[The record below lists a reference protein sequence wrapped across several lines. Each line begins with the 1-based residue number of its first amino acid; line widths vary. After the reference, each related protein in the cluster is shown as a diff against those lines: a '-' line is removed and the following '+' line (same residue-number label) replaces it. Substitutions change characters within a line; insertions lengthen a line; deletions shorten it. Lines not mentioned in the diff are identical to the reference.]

1 MGMRSLAVLRRFLPW
16 LCLAVFGAD
25 PKIVYATVENL
36 NPDGALVEP
45 PKTDPVEPR
54 EEAPSAEV
62 MADPLAF
69 AGFLRDPTAIAGG
82 ALLLT
87 WTKGACSENASNI
100 GPPFPDEAPPPALLM
115 LYLRRPTARA
125 HAGAFRPER
134 GCSLGAEVKRA
145 VPLLQNETQ
154 NMNTTE
160 NIIATECPAIAP
172 QPENKIVKPI
182 KFPPQPQEW
191 KIVSLREC
199 PTPDTMQQCETPDQ
213 AAAYWRT
220 HIATHPYFNSEC
232 ECLVVFI
239 LNTRRRIKGHY
250 LVSIGTMDTILC
262 HPREVFRLAVMASAA
277 AIIIAHN
284 HPSGEPTPS
293 EADIK
298 ITRDLIRAGQL
309 LKIEVL
315 DHIVIGNPNHSSL
328 RSLGYFF

>member
-1 MGMRSLAVLRRFLPW
+1 MASADEVSVVFTLVCPRLWLLRATSRQRPKHLCARCHSVADASLPDGTGTRGCVSFGAVLLSR
-16 LCLAVFGAD
+16 G
-25 PKIVYATVENL
+25 
-36 NPDGALVEP
+36 G
-45 PKTDPVEPR
+45 
-54 EEAPSAEV
+54 EESSSAPS
-62 MADPLAF
+62 
-69 AGFLRDPTAIAGG
+69 
-82 ALLLT
+82 
-87 WTKGACSENASNI
+87 K
-100 GPPFPDEAPPPALLM
+100 
-115 LYLRRPTARA
+115 
-125 HAGAFRPER
+125 
-134 GCSLGAEVKRA
+134 
-145 VPLLQNETQ
+145 NETQ

-160 NIIATECPAIAP
+160 NLISTECPAVAQ
-172 QPENKIVKPI
+172 QPINNLIKPI
-182 KFPPQPQEW
+182 KFPDQPQEW

-213 AAAYWRT
+213 AAAYWRA
-220 HIATHPYFNSEC
+220 HIANHPYFNPEC

-284 HPSGEPTPS
+284 HPSGEATPS

-315 DHIVIGNPNHSSL
+315 DHIIVGHSTHTSL
-328 RSLGYFF
+328 RTLGYFYS